1 MTATSDVS
9 GRSLR
14 IASKLPRWPIADA
27 EEEAAVLR
35 VIRSDAWWRVQ
46 GSEVVCFEEELAE
59 ATGFASA
66 LAVTNGTHA
75 LELALQVM
83 GVGPGDEVIV
93 PSFTF
98 VSTGMA
104 VERLGAR
111 IRFADVDV
119 DDYCILPSEI
129 ERLAGPSTR
138 AVIPVHMAGHPCDMD
153 EIDARASRAGLS
165 VLQDAAHAQGATY
178 RDRPIGALG
187 SPAIY
192 SFQNGKLMTA
202 GEGGAIG
209 VPAGA
214 SRDPYLLRHNCG
226 RDPADRVYEHDV
238 AGSNFRM
245 SELHGAVLRCQL
257 RRIDEQIGCRE
268 DNVRVF
274 TERLAERT
282 DRMQVQARRS
292 YATRVPHYMLMVRLL
307 GDDARERREH
317 LVEQLRT
324 RDIPIFDNYRPLY
337 RLKGLA
343 SGHDERDRCANSEQI
358 WRDGCWL
365 HHRILLAEP
374 TVVADLAD
382 LLVDVDEAG
391 RSG

>member
-1 MTATSDVS
+1 MTTWKDPSEQ
-9 GRSLR
+9 SLR
-14 IASKLPRWPIADA
+14 IASELPRWPFADA
-27 EEEAAVLR
+27 DEEAAVLR
-35 VIRSDAWWRVQ
+35 VIRSDSWWRVQ
-46 GSEVVCFEEELAE
+46 GSEVVAFEKEFAE

-111 IRFADVDV
+111 MRFADVDL
-119 DDYCILPSEI
+119 DDHCILPSEI
-129 ERLAGPSTR
+129 ERLSGPSTR
-138 AVIPVHMAGHPCDMD
+138 VVIPVHMAGHPCDMD
-153 EIDARASRAGLS
+153 EIDACAARSGLS

-209 VPAGA
+209 VPSGA
-214 SRDPYLLRHNCG
+214 LRAPYLVRHNCG

-257 RRIDEQIGCRE
+257 RRIDDQIDRRE

-282 DRMQVQARRS
+282 DRIRVQARRS
-292 YATRVPHYMLMVRLL
+292 HATRVPHYMLMIRLV
-307 GDDARERREH
+307 GDDARERRTH
-317 LVEQLRT
+317 LVEQLRIH
-324 RDIPIFDNYRPLY
+324 DIPIFHNYRPLY
-337 RLKGLA
+337 RLRGLT
-343 SGHDERDRCANSEQI
+343 SGHEERDRCANSEQI

-365 HHRILLAEP
+365 HHRVLLAEP
-374 TVVADLAD
+374 TVVAELAD
-382 LLVDVDEAG
+382 LLVDVDEAW
-391 RSG
+391 